1 MSVQKNSVHLNS
13 NKSIT
18 IQKLND
24 YDHSLVSNPK
34 FVAIQELA
42 TVNTAVDIEFY
53 DMLYSYRLKKSAEH
67 FFDQKVQAK
76 RM

>member
-1 MSVQKNSVHLNS
+1 MHLNS
-13 NKSIT
+13 NKSIS
-18 IQKLND
+18 IQKFND
-24 YDHSLVSNPK
+24 YDHSQESIPK

-42 TVNTAVDIEFY
+42 TVNTALDIEFY

-67 FFDQKVQAK
+67 FFDQKVHAK